1 MQTLFRF
8 YTFSL
13 IFTVICLGLAGWYG
27 FVSSGT
33 LVGMAQVLWIV
44 VILSVLEVSLS
55 FDNAVV
61 NASVLKEMDD
71 VWQKRFLTWGIAFSV
86 FGMRIAFPLAIV
98 AIAAGIGPMEALNLS
113 LNDPAKYEAL
123 VSSAHIGIAGF
134 GGAFLA
140 MVGMKCLEDMTVI

>member
-55 FDNAVV
+55 FDNAVDTFTFDM
-61 NASVLKEMDD
+61 NT
-71 VWQKRFLTWGIAFSV
+71 LTS
-86 FGMRIAFPLAIV
+86 
-98 AIAAGIGPMEALNLS
+98 
-113 LNDPAKYEAL
+113 D
-123 VSSAHIGIAGF
+123 
-134 GGAFLA
+134 
-140 MVGMKCLEDMTVI
+140 